1 MCKTRILSCKDRTII
16 SQCVDCSEISLWH
29 NNLLLNFSVDDF
41 LDFQQVVNSQ
51 CFDDCCIAF
60 PDGEDRII
68 IRTPD
73 TAICFTFYEE
83 ELEWFKQAIEEA
95 LHMASIYALF
105 K

>member
-1 MCKTRILSCKDRTII
+1 MCKTRILSCVGQTIV
-16 SQCVDCSEISLWH
+16 SQCVDCKEMSLWH

-41 LDFQQVVNSQ
+41 LDFQQIINGQS
-51 CFDDCCIAF
+51 FFDCCITF

-73 TAICFTFYEE
+73 TAICFTFCEE
-83 ELEWFKQAIEEA
+83 ELELFRDAIAEA